1 MVDVTTTT
9 FGSTAT
15 YTCNTGYML
24 TGDTTRTCGAG
35 GQWSSSA
42 PTCNRK
48 LVWSY
53 VLLLYHYSILILN
66 IRTPLVHN
74 SFNFWINTCML
85 SMRKIQK
92 FPHINTLYNP
102 PDSPAV
108 DCGAPPT
115 ISDGSRTLAGTTF
128 GETTTYT
135 CTTSGFSISGSATIT
150 CQANGSWE
158 PEPACTMDRELLSEC
173 VRLVQLLCSVQPLIV
188 GHLPLSLMALLEHP
202 HLTQCSMEW

>member
-1 MVDVTTTT
+1 MSIYRIACIYVSRGT
-9 FGSTAT
+9 FIPTNLLSHACCRKAAIPRKYTPSK
-15 YTCNTGYML
+15 YTCY
-24 TGDTTRTCGAG
+24 
-35 GQWSSSA
+35 
-42 PTCNRK
+42 
-48 LVWSY
+48 
-53 VLLLYHYSILILN
+53 
-66 IRTPLVHN
+66 
-74 SFNFWINTCML
+74 
-85 SMRKIQK
+85 
-92 FPHINTLYNP
+92 TLYYP
-102 PDSPAV
+102 PDAPAV

-115 ISDGSRTLAGTTF
+115 ISDGSTTLAGTTF